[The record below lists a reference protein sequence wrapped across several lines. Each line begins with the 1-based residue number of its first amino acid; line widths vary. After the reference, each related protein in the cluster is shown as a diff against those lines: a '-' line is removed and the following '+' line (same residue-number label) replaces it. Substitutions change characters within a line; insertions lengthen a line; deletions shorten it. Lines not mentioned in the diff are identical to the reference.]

1 MYRMLVVDFLICN
14 RDRHGAN
21 IEILLDENEEPR
33 PAPLFDH
40 GLSFLFSC
48 YDNLESVRK
57 FDVLEDRAV
66 NNFIGSKSLEY
77 NLGLIPGG
85 RKLFSGALKAEHEEM
100 LLRGLG
106 EVLPEV
112 HLKKIWEMLWARWER
127 YVEICN

>member
-1 MYRMLVVDFLICN
+1 M
-14 RDRHGAN
+14 
-21 IEILLDENEEPR
+21 
-33 PAPLFDH
+33 
-40 GLSFLFSC
+40 
-48 YDNLESVRK
+48 
-57 FDVLEDRAV
+57 LEDRAV
-66 NNFIGSKSLEY
+66 NDFIGSKSLEY